1 MSYYTQKQID
11 EFDKKKTK
19 GNKFKRV
26 KWFAYIKNPINGD
39 ILKTGKYCSLKE
51 ISNDNS
57 FLPYDTWR
65 NIAVGRSNVYDP
77 FIMIDKNLERDLF
90 YCNIVIGEED
100 EKSKPPTNES
110 EEPIVDK

>member
-1 MSYYTQKQID
+1 MSYYTQKEID
-11 EFDKKKTK
+11 EFDKKITK
-19 GNKFKRV
+19 SNKFKRV
-26 KWFAYIKNPINGD
+26 KWVVCIKNPINKD

-77 FIMIDKNLERDLF
+77 FITIDKDLERDLF
-90 YCNIVIGEED
+90 YCNIVIEEEN
-100 EKSKPPTNES
+100 EKSKPPTKES

>member
-11 EFDKKKTK
+11 EFDKKITK

-26 KWFAYIKNPINGD
+26 KWVVSIKNPINGD
-39 ILKTGKYCSLKE
+39 KLKNGKYCSLKE

-90 YCNIVIGEED
+90 YCNIVIED
-100 EKSKPPTNES
+100 EKSKSPTKES
-110 EEPIVDK
+110 EEHIVDK